1 MIEKRHPA
9 TLPNPSGTPVG
20 LQSWMSGSVKI
31 WDKDRFNNDSIPGF
45 LCQLGLA
52 IPNLIMALLNHVNED
67 TFGAIEAVL
76 QAERSAAAI
85 AGCWKG

>member
-1 MIEKRHPA
+1 
-9 TLPNPSGTPVG
+9 
-20 LQSWMSGSVKI
+20 MSGSVKF
-31 WDKDRFNNDSIPGF
+31 WDKDRFNNDSTPGF
-45 LCQLGLA
+45 LCQLSLA
-52 IPNLIMALLNHVNED
+52 IPNLIMALLNLA